1 MLKLLYLNKKK
12 PNVQNK
18 TSIFIKKNNER
29 NCNSNKC
36 KCIRQMLSEG
46 ILIYFYADR
55 FETHS
60 VTYINAVNKSFL
72 VQYLQHSIR

>member
-1 MLKLLYLNKKK
+1 
-12 PNVQNK
+12 
-18 TSIFIKKNNER
+18 
-29 NCNSNKC
+29 
-36 KCIRQMLSEG
+36 MLSEG